1 MQQHWEVKRE
11 KVSGSSE
18 RPYTLWWITCLL
30 LSRLLTSQQNRD
42 STVCAVSQS
51 VAFCI
56 WLDDRLLAKHQ
67 TQATI
72 MALLFQR
79 DSCSIPS
86 ALESLFLPIIA
97 LFFHWFFCSLYL
109 SKWSKPFF
117 PKWSQSWFSVCP
129 ALLSSRMEC
138 RSAKVLQLLL
148 TLHWCMY
155 VYTYASHAVRV
166 RTSLFLLA
174 LGSSLFSLWRS
185 PLSTNSHCQG
195 TAHSGHLEGPMKSSV
210 FKKQA

>member
-1 MQQHWEVKRE
+1 MNYLPAPFQAANKPAKQ
-11 KVSGSSE
+11 
-18 RPYTLWWITCLL
+18 
-30 LSRLLTSQQNRD
+30 RLYC
-42 STVCAVSQS
+42 VCSQS

-166 RTSLFLLA
+166 RTWLFLLA
-174 LGSSLFSLWRS
+174 LGSSLFSLWHS
-185 PLSTNSHCQG
+185 PLSTDSHCQG